1 MKIDLGKCF
10 IRSYLHSDKSALVK
24 YANNKKIFLK
34 LKDRFPHPYTDE
46 DAEEWLGIACNQ
58 NPELNF
64 AIANETE
71 LIGAVGLQIQDDVN
85 RFSAEIGYW
94 IAEPFWRQGIAA
106 SALTA
111 MTDYAFKHFKFN
123 RLFAGVFEGND
134 ASIKVLE
141 KAGYKLEGK
150 LRKAVYKDG
159 NFLDQ
164 YIYSILKEEHINFR

>member
-10 IRSYLHSDKSALVK
+10 IRSYQHFDKSALVK
-24 YANNKKIFLK
+24 YADNYKIFCR
-34 LKDRFPHPYTDE
+34 LKDNFPHPYTEE
-46 DAEEWLGIACNQ
+46 DAEEWLGMACNQ
-58 NPELNF
+58 NPEMNF

-71 LIGAVGLQIQDDVN
+71 LIGAIGLQLQYDVS

-106 SALTA
+106 SALIA
-111 MTDYAFKHFKFN
+111 MTDYAFKHYEFN

-134 ASIKVLE
+134 ASVKVLA

-150 LRKAVYKDG
+150 LRKAVYKEGD
-159 NFLDQ
+159 FLDEH
-164 YIYSILKEEHINFR
+164 IYSILREEHINFS

>member
-1 MKIDLGKCF
+1 MKIDLGKYF
-10 IRSYLHSDKSALVK
+10 IRSYQHSDKAALVN
-24 YANNKKIFLK
+24 YADNQKIFK
-34 LKDRFPHPYTDE
+34 RLKDSFPHPYTEE
-46 DAEEWLGIACNQ
+46 DAEEWLGLACNQ

-64 AIANETE
+64 AIATENE
-71 LIGAVGLQIQDDVN
+71 LIGAIGLQLQDDVN

-94 IAEPFWRQGIAA
+94 IAEPFWGEGIAA
-106 SALTA
+106 SALLA
-111 MTDYAFKHFKFN
+111 MTDYAFKHFTFN

-141 KAGYKLEGK
+141 KTGYKLDGI

-164 YIYSILKEEHINFR
+164 YIYSILREEHINFK